1 MRETAAPSDPE
12 NETDAPGVDRAIMG
26 QFLTKSGFL
35 LARVDQICTSLY
47 GELSSGET
55 LAQAEFLLLLDG
67 LGPAP
72 QIRLA
77 RAAGVDTSTT
87 AYILANLGTR
97 GWIARCADQ
106 TDRRRAVVTLTPDG
120 ASRATTIRAD
130 YAELQRQLMAPLEP
144 AASARLRTILGRIAS
159 SPQGPAPIW
168 TAEAGTPAL
177 DDAPSFLAR
186 RALQLF
192 QGQFLASLR
201 PFNLTPRQFSLLV
214 ILSILPE
221 TTQVGFARLFGL
233 DPSTCGV
240 VMRNLAR
247 RGLIEGEASSGDR
260 RARDYRI
267 TKAGREI
274 FGQAE
279 PLAEQSE
286 RLVFRGEP
294 QAEIAW
300 LVAQLQHLVRAHSHR
315 LRYPGALAGTGP
327 A

>member
-1 MRETAAPSDPE
+1 MRDGAASSTVENDAGDPG
-12 NETDAPGVDRAIMG
+12 PDRAIMG

-35 LARVDQICTSLY
+35 LARIDQICTSLY
-47 GELSSGET
+47 GDLSSGET
-55 LAQAEFLLLLDG
+55 LAQAEFLLLLDA

-97 GWIARCADQ
+97 GWIARCADA
-106 TDRRRAVVTLTPDG
+106 TDRRRAVVTLTPEG
-120 ASRATTIRAD
+120 ESRIGKIRSD

-144 AASARLRTILGRIAS
+144 LAAARVRIILGRIAA
-159 SPQGPAPIW
+159 SPEGSAPLW
-168 TAEAGTPAL
+168 TPEAGTPAL
-177 DDAPSFLAR
+177 NDAPSFLAR

-214 ILSILPE
+214 ILYILPE

-286 RLVFRGEP
+286 RLVFRAEP
-294 QAEIAW
+294 HAEIAW
-300 LVAQLQHLVRAHSHR
+300 LVAQLQHLVRAHSQR
-315 LRYPGALAGTGP
+315 LRYPGALAE
-327 A
+327 ADAA